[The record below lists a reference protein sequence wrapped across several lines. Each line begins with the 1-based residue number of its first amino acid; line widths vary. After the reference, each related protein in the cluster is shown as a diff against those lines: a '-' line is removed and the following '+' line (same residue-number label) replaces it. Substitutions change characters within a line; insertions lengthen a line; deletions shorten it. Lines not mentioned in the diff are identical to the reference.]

1 MYATFDN
8 KGFHIFENNVTIQID
23 ELPDI
28 SSNQEEADAKIF
40 LFAEYCVWLGV
51 DTADTDVLVL
61 SFYYSTHVN
70 NHLLTLTFPVY
81 VNIIGKSEEHWL
93 NLSKVDQDIGMRR
106 ALPGLHA
113 VTGCDSVSAFFR
125 RGKIKGF

>member
-1 MYATFDN
+1 MYATFDS

-70 NHLLTLTFPVY
+70 NHFLTLTFPVY

-93 NLSKVDQDIGMRR
+93 NVSKVDQDIGMRR